1 MSKTE
6 YIANSETDLF
16 EIAKKMLVNF
26 SDQKIILFYGEM
38 GVGKTTLI
46 KQLCKQLNVE
56 ESTNSP
62 TFSIVNEYLSVEGA
76 SIYHFDFYR
85 IEEETE
91 VFDLGYEDY
100 FYSGNY
106 CFIEWPEKIP
116 NLLPDN
122 VVKVTIVEDE
132 QNIRFISVV
141 L

>member
-76 SIYHFDFYR
+76 SIYLFDFYR

-116 NLLPDN
+116 NLLPGN
-122 VVKVTIVEDE
+122 AVKVTIVQDE
-132 QNIRFISVV
+132 QNIRLISVV